1 MPRRTRQQNRD
12 RDERAARRSN
22 IVYENGETWEE
33 YMARAEIEGYDL
45 DMTGID
51 DPDPFV
57 ELLSQ
62 YPVTHENWIEFFE
75 NYFNWIY
82 SNFNDCLRYSGN
94 RAQTYDG
101 LMYVPFV
108 NGGFDLVF
116 QNNDPNILNNNVELY
131 NNLLQNFMTCVEQQA
146 MLSGRNKDVLIN
158 FCRAICNLIED
169 YRVTGQA
176 NEQNGVANPYN
187 DYYGFYA
194 SIIIFME
201 LSMNHNVFY
210 AYITGDNTGRTRHV
224 PDYHPEYYRGI
235 WIRKS
240 SVWGIGD
247 PQFDHN
253 GVRFLISNYARE
265 LLTYAR
271 NNNRQQYLFNIN
283 LRHYQPIV
291 GGASQNVSSIISL
304 IKTFPKNSKS
314 SSSGAKYMMNDK
326 IRNDKEIKKDIKI
339 IKSQL
344 PVKKYNKDLQKIFE
358 YVENNLA
365 SITIKFKNK
374 TMYKKLLLP
383 LPPAYHKSPYDTE
396 VLINLPIFGVYI
408 EPTPLKVIKI

>member
-131 NNLLQNFMTCVEQQA
+131 NNLLLFVS
-146 MLSGRNKDVLIN
+146 LLIGLIN
-158 FCRAICNLIED
+158 N
-169 YRVTGQA
+169 
-176 NEQNGVANPYN
+176 
-187 DYYGFYA
+187 A
-194 SIIIFME
+194 S
-201 LSMNHNVFY
+201 L
-210 AYITGDNTGRTRHV
+210 
-224 PDYHPEYYRGI
+224 
-235 WIRKS
+235 
-240 SVWGIGD
+240 
-247 PQFDHN
+247 
-253 GVRFLISNYARE
+253 
-265 LLTYAR
+265 
-271 NNNRQQYLFNIN
+271 
-283 LRHYQPIV
+283 
-291 GGASQNVSSIISL
+291 
-304 IKTFPKNSKS
+304 
-314 SSSGAKYMMNDK
+314 
-326 IRNDKEIKKDIKI
+326 
-339 IKSQL
+339 
-344 PVKKYNKDLQKIFE
+344 
-358 YVENNLA
+358 
-365 SITIKFKNK
+365 
-374 TMYKKLLLP
+374 
-383 LPPAYHKSPYDTE
+383 
-396 VLINLPIFGVYI
+396 
-408 EPTPLKVIKI
+408 